1 MLFRTKARRLFA
13 GTSFIVLCALPAT
26 AMSQTSASDAVA
38 AEASPQG
45 VGSEASAPASS
56 EIVVTGTRVMRSGY
70 DAPTPT
76 TVLGSDLIEAKAP
89 ATIIDALVTLPA
101 FKNSST
107 AQTAGVGQAGS
118 SGQSF
123 ANLRGL
129 GANRT
134 LVLLDGQRFVPSN
147 SIGTVDIGVIPSAL
161 IQRVDVVTGGASAA
175 YGSDAVAGVVNFVL
189 DNRFQGLKG
198 SIESGITSYGDN
210 RMFKAALTGGI
221 SFAERGHFILSGEYL
236 HATGVAPNARPD
248 TEYPAAT
255 LITNPGWTA
264 TNGEFRRLILPYV
277 YTRTAGL
284 GGVIVGGPLAG
295 TEFGPD
301 GTTFQQP
308 AGTYVGTSSHVLPGR
323 MDGQPWPSSLA
334 FSALPQK
341 KATGYARLSWDV
353 TDGLTAYATGVIASN
368 EPGPFYSSPANTL
381 ITGNFIVQRDN
392 AFLPETVRD
401 QMVANDLQTIAV
413 GRYSEDF
420 GGSVV
425 TRTNDTQRLV
435 LGLQGEIGG
444 GWMIDVY
451 GQYGKNRNVFTIERN
466 VIRANMP
473 LAVDAVDQG
482 LIQNGVANGNIV
494 CRSTLTNPGNG
505 CIPLNIFGPYTNRP
519 STVSPPGLSY
529 VFGTSR
535 AQLDLTQKVVAASI
549 SGEPISTWAGPVSF
563 AAGAEYREESA
574 EQTVD
579 PLSQSG
585 AFALGNPR
593 ALSGSLTVKEAFAE
607 TVVPLAED
615 VPFLHRLD
623 VNGAIRVTDYS
634 TSGSVTTWKIGANWE
649 PLEGIRFRATRSRD
663 IRAPNILEL
672 FSSRVQS
679 TAAVLDPVTNT
690 TPTIQTFSLGNQ
702 NLRPEKTNTTAVG
715 VVVRPSFVP
724 GLEFSVDYYNI
735 EVLDAI
741 STISVQNIVDRCQS
755 GNQTLCDLITR
766 VNGAITTID
775 NPYLNLQSLK
785 TDGLDIELS
794 QRLPIGAGTA
804 TARFLAN
811 HVFSYAISDG
821 VTSIDRAGD
830 MVNAQPKWTGN
841 ATIGYQIGQF
851 NALADINYI
860 GKGKYDVTYVL
871 PTDINDNHIP
881 ARTLVNFQLSY
892 DVGAEGRRRE
902 FFVNMSNAFNVRPP
916 AIFVYSGGPNYERA
930 GRSFRVGLRFTL

>member
-1 MLFRTKARRLFA
+1 MLFHASTRSLIA
-13 GTSFIVLCALPAT
+13 GTSLIALSAIATPALSQST
-26 AMSQTSASDAVA
+26 APDQTAAGTGTADEENTTASD
-38 AEASPQG
+38 
-45 VGSEASAPASS
+45 
-56 EIVVTGTRVMRSGY
+56 IVVTGTRVMRDGY

-76 TVLGSDLIEAKAP
+76 TVLGSALIEAKAP

-118 SGQSF
+118 AGQSF

-134 LVLLDGQRFVPSN
+134 LVLLDGQRFVPST

-161 IQRVDVVTGGASAA
+161 IQRIDVVTGGASAA
-175 YGSDAVAGVVNFVL
+175 YGSDAVAGVVNFIL
-189 DNRFQGLKG
+189 DNRFVGLKG
-198 SIESGITSYGDN
+198 GIESGITSYGDN
-210 RMFKAALTGGI
+210 RLFRATLTGGI
-221 SFAERGHFILSGEYL
+221 RIGERGHFVISGEYV

-248 TEYPAAT
+248 TNYPAAT
-255 LITNPGWTA
+255 LINNPAWTA
-264 TNGEFRRLILPYV
+264 TNGQVRRLILPYV

-284 GGVIVGGPLAG
+284 GGVVVGGPLAG
-295 TEFGPD
+295 LEFGPN

-308 AGTYVGTSSHVLPGR
+308 VGTYVGTSNHVLPGR
-323 MDGQPWPSSLA
+323 YDGEAWPSSLA
-334 FSALPQK
+334 YSALPQK

-353 TDGLTAYATGVIASN
+353 TDGLTAYATGVLATN
-368 EPGPFYSSPANTL
+368 TPGPFYSSPANTL
-381 ITGNFIVQRDN
+381 ITGNFTIQRTN
-392 AFLPETVRD
+392 AYLPATVRT
-401 QMVANDLQTIAV
+401 QMTNLGLQTISV

-425 TRTNDTQRLV
+425 SRTNDTHRVV
-435 LGLQGEIGG
+435 LGLQGDIGG
-444 GWMIDVY
+444 GWKIDIY
-451 GQYGKNRNVFTIERN
+451 GQYGKNRNIFTIEKN

-519 STVSPPGLSY
+519 NTVSLPALSY

-535 AQLDLTQKVVAASI
+535 AQLDLTQKVAAASI
-549 SGEPISTWAGPVSF
+549 SGEPFSTWAGPVSL
-563 AAGAEYREESA
+563 AVGAEYREESA
-574 EQTVD
+574 KQTVD
-579 PLSQSG
+579 ALSQAG

-593 ALSGSLTVKEAFAE
+593 ALSGKFNVKEAFVE
-607 TVVPLAED
+607 TVVPLAEN
-615 VPFLHRLD
+615 VPFLRKLD
-623 VNGAIRVTDYS
+623 LNGAIRFTDYS
-634 TSGSVTTWKIGANWE
+634 TSGSVTTWKVGANWE
-649 PLEGIRFRATRSRD
+649 PTEGIRFRATRSRD

-690 TPTIQTFSLGNQ
+690 SPTIQTFSLGNAG
-702 NLRPEKTNTTAVG
+702 LRPEKTDTTAVG
-715 VVVRPSFVP
+715 VVVRPPFIP
-724 GLEFSVDYYNI
+724 GLEFSVDYYDI
-735 EVLDAI
+735 KVLDAI
-741 STISVQNIVDRCQS
+741 STLALQDIVNRCQS
-755 GNQTLCDLITR
+755 GNQTLCGLITR
-766 VNGAITTID
+766 VGGAITTID

-794 QRLPIGAGTA
+794 YRLPIGAGNA

-811 HVFSYAISDG
+811 RVFSYAISDG

-841 ATIGYQIGQF
+841 ATLGYQIGKF
-851 NALADINYI
+851 NAFTDINYI
-860 GKGKYDVTYVL
+860 GKGKYDVTFVL
-871 PTDINDNHIP
+871 PTDINDDHIP
-881 ARTLVNFQLSY
+881 ARTVVNFQFSY
-892 DVGAEGRRRE
+892 DVGKDGHRRE
-902 FFVNMSNAFNVRPP
+902 FFANVSNAFNVRPP
-916 AIFVYSGGPNYERA
+916 AIFVYSGGPNYERI
-930 GRSFRVGLRFTL
+930 GRAFRVGLRFTL